1 MTFFFSR
8 MLKILHRPLL
18 VFKSFDCDDP
28 RFNSKFSV
36 FFFRGEVVNG
46 GFGLVLDGSQVS
58 FIDEV

>member
-1 MTFFFSR
+1 MFE
-8 MLKILHRPLL
+8 IHHRRLL
-18 VFKSFDCDDP
+18 VFKSFDCDDL

-58 FIDEV
+58 FID

>member
-1 MTFFFSR
+1 
-8 MLKILHRPLL
+8 MLEILHRPLL

-28 RFNSKFSV
+28 YFINSKFSV

>member
-8 MLKILHRPLL
+8 MFEIHHRRLL
-18 VFKSFDCDDP
+18 VFKSFDCDDL

-58 FIDEV
+58 FID

>member
-1 MTFFFSR
+1 MTFFSR
-8 MLKILHRPLL
+8 MLEILHRPLL

-28 RFNSKFSV
+28 YFIISKFSV

>member
-1 MTFFFSR
+1 MTFFSR
-8 MLKILHRPLL
+8 MFEILHRPLL

-28 RFNSKFSV
+28 YFNSKFSV

-58 FIDEV
+58 FIDAL

>member
-1 MTFFFSR
+1 
-8 MLKILHRPLL
+8 MLVL
-18 VFKSFDCDDP
+18 KSFDCDDP

>member
-1 MTFFFSR
+1 M
-8 MLKILHRPLL
+8 ILILIVNFL
-18 VFKSFDCDDP
+18 
-28 RFNSKFSV
+28 

>member
-18 VFKSFDCDDP
+18 FFKSFDCDDP

-36 FFFRGEVVNG
+36 FSFRGEVVNG

-58 FIDEV
+58 FIEEV